1 MPEPQFPAFIP
12 NDPWF
17 NGDGNVSAFRI
28 KDGYIDLKQ
37 RYVRTEKFVREAKA
51 RRALIGKYRNKYTD
65 AVAFMVR
72 STANTNVVYWRGKL
86 LALKEDS
93 PPYALDP
100 DTLET
105 LGLYDFN
112 GQLPSLTFTAH
123 PKFDPETREMIC
135 FGYEAKGGGTL
146 DVCYYSFNAEEK
158 LTELAWM
165 LAPACGMI
173 HDFGVTKNYVLFPMI
188 PQVCDLERMKA
199 GGEHWEWNSK
209 MPMYIGVL
217 PRRGAKGSDVKW
229 LEAPHGFAGHVANA
243 YEDEAGHIVLEMAYS
258 KDNIFFWWPDKDGK
272 SPQPGQAQCEL
283 VRWMIDYGSSEICLS
298 EPKVLAP
305 KDMEF
310 PRIDDRFAFERHRH
324 SFFCY
329 MDSQASTDMAFIG
342 PVLGGGHPLYNGL
355 AHYDAKTK
363 EVIHFF
369 AGPRKLTQEPV
380 FVPRSATAEEGD
392 GYVIGLLNNY
402 DEMCS
407 ELVVLDSRN
416 FSEPVALVKLPIRL
430 RQGLHGNW
438 VDAADVDGHPSKSS

>member
-1 MPEPQFPAFIP
+1 
-12 NDPWF
+12 
-17 NGDGNVSAFRI
+17 
-28 KDGYIDLKQ
+28 
-37 RYVRTEKFVREAKA
+37 
-51 RRALIGKYRNKYTD
+51 
-65 AVAFMVR
+65 
-72 STANTNVVYWRGKL
+72 
-86 LALKEDS
+86 
-93 PPYALDP
+93 
-100 DTLET
+100 
-105 LGLYDFN
+105 
-112 GQLPSLTFTAH
+112 
-123 PKFDPETREMIC
+123 MI
-135 FGYEAKGGGTL
+135 FL
-146 DVCYYSFNAEEK
+146 
-158 LTELAWM
+158 
-165 LAPACGMI
+165 
-173 HDFGVTKNYVLFPMI
+173 
-188 PQVCDLERMKA
+188 Q
-199 GGEHWEWNSK
+199 
-209 MPMYIGVL
+209 
-217 PRRGAKGSDVKW
+217 W

-243 YEDEAGHIVLEMAYS
+243 YEDEGGHIVLEMAYS

-283 VRWMIDYGSSEICLS
+283 VRWMIDYGSGEICLP
-298 EPKVLAP
+298 EPQVLAP

-329 MDSQASTDMAFIG
+329 MDSQAGTDMAFIG
-342 PVLGGGHPLYNGL
+342 PVMGGGHPLYNGL

-363 EVIHFF
+363 EVTHFF

-407 ELVVLDSRN
+407 ELVVLDSHN